1 MLARIVAVALNAYR
15 EAVRARVLYGLLGV
29 ALATTMYSLVVGVL
43 SLHQEIRVVADLGA
57 ASISLYSVVVAI
69 VIGATSLHDELERKT
84 IFPIL
89 TRRLRR
95 HEYLLGKYL
104 GALATLGVF
113 ILIDGAA
120 VLAILGLETGKANA
134 AIGIASV
141 VSIAVLVAL
150 LVNLPRVRVYALLPW
165 SLALFV
171 TMAILSEHAPDERRM
186 VIASAVLTFSEV
198 AIVSA
203 IASVFASFSSPFLSG
218 ILTLCLFLLGRSA
231 DSMAHLPPKLLG
243 TFIQQCGAA
252 LARVVPNLQ
261 MYVPARSLLLGQVP
275 QTPVWPF
282 VATAA
287 MHAVF
292 YATFLLTL
300 SAIIFRKRDFQ

>member
-29 ALATTMYSLVVGVL
+29 ALATTAYSLVVGVL
-43 SLHQEIRVVADLGA
+43 SLHQEVRVVADLGA

-69 VIGATSLHDELERKT
+69 VLGATSLHDELERKT

-104 GALATLGVF
+104 GAIATLGAF
-113 ILIDGAA
+113 ILIDGGA

-134 AIGIASV
+134 AIAIASV
-141 VSIAVLVAL
+141 VSIAVLIAL
-150 LVNLPRVRVYALLPW
+150 LVKLRGMRVYVLLPW

-171 TMAILSEHAPDERRM
+171 TMAFLSDQAPDERRM
-186 VIASAVLTFSEV
+186 VIASAVLTLSEV
-198 AIVSA
+198 AIISA
-203 IASVFASFSSPFLSG
+203 VASVFASFSSPFLSA
-218 ILTLCLFLLGRSA
+218 IFTLCIFITGRSA
-231 DSMAHLPPKLLG
+231 DSLAHLPPKLFG
-243 TFIQQCGAA
+243 P
-252 LARVVPNLQ
+252 LARPAATVARIIPNLQ

-287 MHAVF
+287 MHAIF